1 MKKAD
6 ILAAKAHAGD
16 PCAVFE
22 IETRI
27 GTRYCRLM
35 TDAEIKA
42 ADDSRYSHV
51 RRNGGNSSVSIV
63 YVGAVDTHGSFTD
76 AYGERAVATFHDLNE
91 RDYLGTGVYS
101 DRKESDTKPVAHIK
115 QCVNADQSFADF
127 ITAEY
132 ARQREAARQQSERQE
147 RQRIADYQQKER
159 LKELNERIKELVGES
174 PHMMFVDRCGEVRIK
189 LDALARLV
197 DLAETHATSTLSAGA

>member
-16 PCAVFE
+16 HCAVFE

-42 ADDSRYSHV
+42 ADNSRYAHV
-51 RRNGGNSSVSIV
+51 RLHGGKSSVSIV
-63 YVGAVDTHGSFTD
+63 FVQAVDTDGSYTD
-76 AYGERAVATFHDLNE
+76 AYGDRPVKTFHD
-91 RDYLGTGVYS
+91 RYHRFGYAYGGDA
-101 DRKESDTKPVAHIK
+101 KETDTKPVAHIK
-115 QCVNADQSFADF
+115 RCVNADQSFADF
-127 ITAEY
+127 ITGEF
-132 ARQREAARQQSERQE
+132 ARQREAARQQSEREQQ
-147 RQRIADYQQKER
+147 QRVADYQQKER

-197 DLAETHATSTLSAGA
+197 DLAETHTTSTLSVGA